1 MKFTGIL
8 LLVVFTLTGCGSIQ
22 KYVDQGLDA
31 AGNAAEKAASNYI
44 DKNAGSGTY
53 EDSKKMRN
61 DKDKMENLLPYYA
74 QVNKICDENLI
85 DTKTRDELKT
95 QFDNYYSD
103 WKDGKIDK
111 TEYDKMCKD
120 CIEKSSGLKVVE

>member
-1 MKFTGIL
+1 MKYAGIL
-8 LLVVFTLTGCGSIQ
+8 LLSIITFTGCSSLQ

-31 AGNAAEKAASNYI
+31 AGKAADKAAANYV

-61 DKDKMENLLPYYA
+61 DQDKVENLLPYYA
-74 QVNKICDENLI
+74 QVNKICDEKLI
-85 DTKTRDELKT
+85 DTETRDNLKT

-111 TEYDKMCKD
+111 VEYDNRCKES
-120 CIEKSSGLKVVE
+120 IEKASGLKVAE

>member
-1 MKFTGIL
+1 MKYVGIL
-8 LLVVFTLTGCGSIQ
+8 LSALMMFTGCSSIQ

-31 AGNAAEKAASNYI
+31 AGKAADKAAANYV

-61 DKDKMENLLPYYA
+61 DQDKVENLLPYYA
-74 QVNKICDENLI
+74 QVNKICDEKII
-85 DTKTRDELKT
+85 DAETRDELKT
-95 QFDNYYSD
+95 QFDKYYSD

-111 TEYDKMCKD
+111 SEYDEKCKE
-120 CIEKSSGLKVVE
+120 CIEKASGLEVVE